1 MCLFPLFGLSADFI
15 YTHYRNRNIRNSS
28 TIINHYSTFGN
39 ETSSPSFHRSMST
52 PPLSRVVP
60 SPRET
65 IPTILEEDFM
75 SSECVLLELAFD
87 HVSGLTSVPSKV
99 KTAVINILDA
109 TEYCN
114 VSIQQRKDPYFE
126 PKIIKTLSYVT
137 RPIVNKLN
145 DFKIAKK
152 IPPIPLIPPLQVLC
166 IASFGFLSMCL
177 ATIFIAW
184 IPWYVIEYNRSVYQ
198 ENNPYLD
205 HWNVMSLYYSF
216 TLIGAISSI
225 PLSIWISTTT
235 IFRIHLTF
243 LFLSSISFLKFT
255 FSLNSFNYFL
265 YGSVF
270 LGIALSSTSSSLLTL
285 VNDYG
290 YTW

>member
-1 MCLFPLFGLSADFI
+1 MCFFPLFGLLADYI
-15 YTHYRNRNIRNSS
+15 YTHYRNKNIRNNS

-39 ETSSPSFHRSMST
+39 ETSSPSFHRSLST
-52 PPLSRVVP
+52 PPLSRMLP
-60 SPRET
+60 NRDT

-75 SSECVLLELAFD
+75 SSECVLLELAFE

-126 PKIIKTLSYVT
+126 PRIIKTLSYVT
-137 RPIVNKLN
+137 KPIVNKLN

-152 IPPIPLIPPLQVLC
+152 IPPIPLIPPIQALW

-177 ATIFIAW
+177 VTIFIGW
-184 IPWYVIEYNRSVYQ
+184 MPWYVIEYNQSVHE
-198 ENNPYLD
+198 ENNPYLN
-205 HWNVMSLYYSF
+205 HWNVMSLYYAF
-216 TLIGAISSI
+216 TLIGAVSSI

-243 LFLSSISFLKFT
+243 LLLSSISFAKFT
-255 FSLNSFNYFL
+255 FSLNSFHYFL

-270 LGIALSSTSSSLLTL
+270 LGIALSSTSSSLLTIL
-285 VNDYG
+285 NDSG